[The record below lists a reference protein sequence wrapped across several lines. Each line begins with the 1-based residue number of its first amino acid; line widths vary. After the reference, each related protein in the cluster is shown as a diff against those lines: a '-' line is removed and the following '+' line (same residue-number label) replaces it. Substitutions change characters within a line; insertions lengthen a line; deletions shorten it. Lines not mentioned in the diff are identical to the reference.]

1 MKKAPSGPA
10 PIQQTMNRLVLP
22 VVVSVIAVMTVL
34 LVLMTAH
41 TMRYN
46 DLLHNVTT
54 ASEFNQDFKTNID
67 QKMYYYVTGSRYS
80 EGLPLDEVKDAQQ
93 LARELLNTTTQRE
106 SRLAISSVLHLCENL
121 EEKIYQIRDTE
132 SYDDRQTQLE
142 NNINVITSLIQE
154 YMYNYLYYEAVQLN
168 ALQQQMQFRLF
179 TELVLL
185 IGCTAALLVFLM
197 RRTLRIGRSVTEP
210 ITALCTRMEQIGNG
224 DLQRHEPA
232 ASDIREL
239 RTLSE
244 GMEEM
249 AGRLHALLEEAT
261 RKQATLRRMELALLQ
276 AQINPH
282 FLYNTMDTII
292 WLIEA
297 GKSQEATQMVSDLSN
312 FFRHSLSKGKD
323 IITLAEE
330 ESHVRSYLQIQ
341 QARYADI
348 LRYTIDL
355 PDKFGDVRIPKLTL
369 QPLVEN
375 ALYHGI
381 KMKRGMGHIYIL
393 GKQEGADLVLQ
404 VTDDGA
410 GMSEERLQQLVCSME
425 NGERVGFGLST
436 IHERLRLLFGA
447 GYGLTIHSREG
458 VGTTV
463 FVRIPREIRKE
474 ESGETHLVSA
484 DSGGPAAVGVR

>member
-1 MKKAPSGPA
+1 MKKFPSGPA

-132 SYDDRQTQLE
+132 SYDERQAQLE

-393 GKQEGADLVLQ
+393 GKQEGSDLVLQ

-463 FVRIPREIRKE
+463 FVRIPREIQKE
-474 ESGETHLVSA
+474 ESCETHLISA
-484 DSGGPAAVGVR
+484 DSGSPAAVGVQ